1 MPVMATRFELAYD
14 PAAAL
19 RHLCKDPVLAS
30 LIHRCGPFELK
41 AMPCPSP
48 FQALAES
55 IIHQQLNGRAAAS
68 IFARF
73 EALFP
78 SPMTPVHILAASE
91 EALRGAG
98 LSRAKVAAIRDL
110 AERTEGGLISTWA
123 QLRKLEDEAIIERL
137 IQVRGIGRWTVEM
150 LLIFRLG
157 RPDVWPVDD
166 FAVKK
171 AYGQVFGQHLPKARE
186 MTQRAEAWRPYRS
199 IVAWYLW
206 RSLVA

>member
-1 MPVMATRFELAYD
+1 MVARFELGYV

-19 RHLCKDPVLAS
+19 RHLRKDPDLAR
-30 LIHRCGPFELK
+30 LIKRCGPFELQPM
-41 AMPCPSP
+41 ACPSP

-78 SPMTPVHILAASE
+78 APKKPTHIHAASQ
-91 EALRGAG
+91 EARRGAG
-98 LSRAKVAAIRDL
+98 LSRAKTVAIRDL
-110 AERTEGGLISTWA
+110 AEKTDGGLVPTWA

-137 IQVRGIGRWTVEM
+137 VQVRGVGRWTVEM

-171 AYGQVFGQHLPKARE
+171 AYGQVFGLEAPKPKE
-186 MTQRAEAWRPYRS
+186 MAQRAEAWRPYRS
-199 IVAWYLW
+199 VVAWYLW
-206 RSLVA
+206 RSLAL

>member
-1 MPVMATRFELAYD
+1 MIARFELGYV

-19 RHLCKDPVLAS
+19 RHLRKDPDLAR
-30 LIHRCGPFELK
+30 LIKRCGPFELQPM
-41 AMPCPSP
+41 ACPSP

-78 SPMTPVHILAASE
+78 APMKPTHILAASE

-98 LSRAKVAAIRDL
+98 LSRAKTVAIRDL
-110 AERTEGGLISTWA
+110 AEKTDGGLVPTWA

-137 IQVRGIGRWTVEM
+137 VQVRGVGRWTVEM

-171 AYGQVFGQHLPKARE
+171 AYGQVFGLEAPKPKE
-186 MTQRAEAWRPYRS
+186 MAQRAEAWRPYRS
-199 IVAWYLW
+199 VVAWYLW
-206 RSLVA
+206 RSLAL

>member
-1 MPVMATRFELAYD
+1 MVARFELAYT
-14 PAAAL
+14 PASAL
-19 RHLCKDPVLAS
+19 RHLRRDPDLAR
-30 LIHRCGPFELK
+30 LIKRCGPFELQPM
-41 AMPCPSP
+41 ACPSP

-55 IIHQQLNGRAAAS
+55 IVHQQLNGRAAAS

-78 SPMTPVHILAASE
+78 CPMKPAHILAASE

-98 LSRAKVAAIRDL
+98 LSRAKAVAIRDL
-110 AERTEGGLISTWA
+110 AEKTEGGLVPTWT

-137 IQVRGIGRWTVEM
+137 IQVRGVGRWTVEM

-171 AYGQVFGQHLPKARE
+171 AYGLLLGEQAPKARE
-186 MTQRAEAWRPYRS
+186 MAQRAEAWRPYRS
-199 IVAWYLW
+199 VVAWYLW
-206 RSLVA
+206 RSLAL